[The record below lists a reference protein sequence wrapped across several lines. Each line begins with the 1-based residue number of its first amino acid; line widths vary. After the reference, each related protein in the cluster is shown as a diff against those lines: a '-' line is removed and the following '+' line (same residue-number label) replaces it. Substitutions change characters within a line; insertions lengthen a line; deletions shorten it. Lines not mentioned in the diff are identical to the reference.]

1 MNIFYLSH
9 DPDVAARVMYNR
21 HVVKMILESA
31 QLLCTAHHELG
42 NHDVPYKSTHK
53 NHPSAIWTR
62 SNDLSYMWVYEHM
75 IALGE
80 EYKRRYGRT
89 HLTIDK
95 CRDVLM
101 DPPAGIP
108 STEWLDPPQ
117 CMPEQYKCGDT
128 VEAYWNYYEGEKF
141 AVANADETKITRLA
155 IDNIEGG
162 DFY

>member
-9 DPDVAARVMYNR
+9 DLDEAARVMYNR

-75 IALGE
+75 MALGE

-101 DPPAGIP
+101 DPPAGIS
-108 STEWLDPPQ
+108 STEWVSPPQ
-117 CMPEQYKCGDT
+117 CMPDQYKCGDA

-141 AVANADETKITRLA
+141 SVANANETKITRLA
-155 IDNIEGG
+155 ISNI
-162 DFY
+162 